1 MTLIAQ
7 LEWFAMEATA
17 IVGQYLIT
25 TFITF
30 VLAKSAERE
39 RVDVTQIQ
47 NVKGHLSVELII
59 VQLDNLG
66 LGAAQHNAII
76 TPTAQ
81 VENVMLN
88 TINAV

>member
-7 LEWFAMEATA
+7 LEWFVMEATA

-30 VLAKSAERE
+30 ALAESAERE

-66 LGAAQHNAII
+66 LDAAQHNAII
-76 TPTAQ
+76 TLTAQ

>member
-1 MTLIAQ
+1 
-7 LEWFAMEATA
+7 MEAKAT
-17 IVGQYLIT
+17 VGKYLISLMV
-25 TFITF
+25 IF
-30 VLAKSAERE
+30 VAALSAERE

-66 LGAAQHNAII
+66 LDAAQHNAII
-76 TPTAQ
+76 TLTAQ